1 MKLLLIKDHDVHFE
15 GKTASDQLQLVKPM
29 NRKPH
34 LHNVILYFINIIS
47 NRYLNWSDI
56 KKQGFS
62 SMTVQVPQ
70 LTTSNLMSKVT
81 TDLPS

>member
-34 LHNVILYFINIIS
+34 LHNVIMDFINII
-47 NRYLNWSDI
+47 N
-56 KKQGFS
+56 KKC
-62 SMTVQVPQ
+62 
-70 LTTSNLMSKVT
+70 
-81 TDLPS
+81 